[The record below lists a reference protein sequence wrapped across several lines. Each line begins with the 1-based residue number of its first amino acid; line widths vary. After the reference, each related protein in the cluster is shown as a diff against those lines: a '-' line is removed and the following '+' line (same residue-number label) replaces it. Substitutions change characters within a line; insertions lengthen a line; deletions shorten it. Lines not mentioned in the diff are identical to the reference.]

1 MQLLQSSANG
11 NGKNTQAI
19 GKEKEKRF
27 VPSWDGVANTLKN
40 HEKIN

>member
-1 MQLLQSSANG
+1 MASCNSLVEMQLLQSSANG

-27 VPSWDGVANTLKN
+27 VPS
-40 HEKIN
+40 